1 MSGKNL
7 IEILENRNKIRVRQT
22 DGDDE
27 FFPASDVTGEFVTLN
42 ISCTGVNPFNLCFSL
57 FSDLL

>member
-7 IEILENRNKIRVRQT
+7 IEILENRNRIRVRQT

-27 FFPASDVTGEFVTLN
+27 FFPASDVTGKFAIFNVSTE
-42 ISCTGVNPFNLCFSL
+42 VNPFNLSFSL
-57 FSDLL
+57 FSNLLC